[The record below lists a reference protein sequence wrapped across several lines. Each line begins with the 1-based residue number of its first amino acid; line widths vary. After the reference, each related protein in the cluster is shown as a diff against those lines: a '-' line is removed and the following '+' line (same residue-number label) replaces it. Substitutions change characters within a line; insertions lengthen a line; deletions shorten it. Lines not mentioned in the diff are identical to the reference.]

1 MSHVLRISPK
11 ILALPVIHGSGD
23 SALLVRR
30 MLLEERFD
38 CLAVP
43 LPPSFQPAVER
54 AIELLPTP
62 GLVLQR
68 ALPQYRTDWSPDR
81 EEEDEPTETEASYV
95 PIDPCQPVIAALRL
109 ALGEHIARAFIDL
122 ETNRFEPTTQPLPD
136 AYALKRVSLERFAT
150 AVLPSITPPA
160 SGQPTARVRH
170 MAARLRELENRYDA
184 IALVCSVLDW
194 PWIRQAYVERLQ
206 TESLDEATDEPQ
218 NFGVDERTLLFLF
231 GELPFITGLYERAR
245 AELEADEDLS
255 IDGVKQLLV
264 SARASYRKE
273 LKSRARK
280 ITPHLLRQCLKY
292 IRNLSLVERRMTPD
306 LYTIVTAAK
315 QCAGDQYALH
325 TAEKARAYLVDDLE
339 HASPVFQP
347 PAPWQSLKMGIDRCR
362 LPDGELVDVVSRL
375 PGPPVTW
382 RSIELTKRPSREDE
396 RRWQSRWNPYSH
408 CSWPPEDELI
418 ENFRTHVFDRAR
430 AIMGQ
435 DLARTEKFTTS
446 VMDGIDIRDTVRHW
460 YDGEIYVKVLPPAKG
475 FLDCVVMLF
484 DSPADPRDYPWRT
497 TWFAEHQE
505 ESTLAFF
512 ATNFQQELVGPGIA
526 VATYGG
532 AMFLFPPRHIPEV
545 FQDRSL
551 DFTTTLEERLIAA
564 GCKYAQ
570 SPHIVLLSPAPPGAG
585 WRRLAKQYKKKL
597 VHVPLGQFSDSTIQQ
612 LRIVH
617 VLNGKDVRSYAAHFI
632 RKA

>member
-1 MSHVLRISPK
+1 MSNVLRISPK
-11 ILALPVIHGSGD
+11 VMCLPVIHGSGD
-23 SALLVRR
+23 CALVVRR
-30 MLLEERFD
+30 MLLETKFD
-38 CLAVP
+38 CVAVP
-43 LPPSFQPAVER
+43 LPPSFQEPVER
-54 AIELLPTP
+54 AIEMLPTP
-62 GLVLQR
+62 GMVLQR
-68 ALPQYRTDWSPDR
+68 AMPVFHTEWSPDEDDADER
-81 EEEDEPTETEASYV
+81 EAAEASYV
-95 PIDPCQPVIAALRL
+95 PVDPCQPVIAALRL

-122 ETNRFEPTTQPLPD
+122 ETNRFEPTTQSLPD
-136 AYALKRVSLERFAT
+136 AYALKQVALERFAT
-150 AVLPSITPPA
+150 ALLPAIPPLPP
-160 SGQPTARVRH
+160 GQPTDRVRH
-170 MAARLRELENRYDA
+170 MAGRLRTLENKYDS
-184 IALVCSVLDW
+184 IALVCSALDW
-194 PWIRQAYVERLQ
+194 PWIRQAYVEQLV
-206 TESLDEATDEPQ
+206 TEAADELIEDAE
-218 NFGVDERTLLFLF
+218 NFAVDPRTLIFLL

-255 IDGVKQLLV
+255 IDGVKELLV
-264 SARASYRKE
+264 SARTAYRNE

-292 IRNLSLVERRMTPD
+292 VRNLSLIERRMTPD

-315 QCAGDQYALH
+315 QCAGDQFALH
-325 TAEKARAYLVDDLE
+325 TAEKARTYLTDDVE
-339 HASPVFQP
+339 HAAPVMQP
-347 PAPWQSLKMGIDRCR
+347 PVPWPMLKMGIDRCR
-362 LPDGELVDVVSRL
+362 LPDGEMLDLVSRL
-375 PGPPVTW
+375 PGPPVAW
-382 RSIELTKRPSREDE
+382 RSMQLTKRPSREDE
-396 RRWQSRWNPYSH
+396 KRWQSRWNPYSH

-430 AIMGQ
+430 EIMGQ

-446 VMDGIDIRDTVRHW
+446 IMDGIDIRDTLRHW

-497 TWFAEHQE
+497 TWFAEHYE

-512 ATNFQQELVGPGIA
+512 ASNFQNEMVGPGIA
-526 VATYGG
+526 VANYGG
-532 AMFLFPPRHIPEV
+532 AMFLFPPRPIADV
-545 FQDRSL
+545 WNDRTL
-551 DFTTTLEERLIAA
+551 DFATTLEERLIAA
-564 GCKYAQ
+564 ACKHAQ
-570 SPHIVLLSPAPPGAG
+570 SPHVVLLSAAPPGAG